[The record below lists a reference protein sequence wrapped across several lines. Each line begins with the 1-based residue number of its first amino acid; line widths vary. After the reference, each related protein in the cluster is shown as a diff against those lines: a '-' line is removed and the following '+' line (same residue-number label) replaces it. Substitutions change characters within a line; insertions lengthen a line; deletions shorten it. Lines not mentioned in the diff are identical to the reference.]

1 MARKKDLEAQVI
13 ALYDNL
19 KQAVQAS
26 QEIHSGLLE
35 ASENSLKMNLK
46 NIGENWNYAYKTA
59 HKEFELT
66 RNLSLSLLE
75 KNVKNLPIQVRDWV
89 DPLWKQYTVPTKPES
104 TKYLRLGE
112 LQANQ
117 VITRLPT
124 MPALLPFV
132 GQKHMLVSFTS
143 SKSKLGSK
151 LLESLAWRLAVSFK
165 PNTFQFILLDPLDRG
180 SNLASLLKLP
190 ESVRG
195 PKIFCQKNEIDAA
208 IQQLAGDVEDV
219 IQQRLLNTYLDIE
232 EYNNSNPD
240 IAVPYRFLVFV
251 GFPKGFSDQSADLLF
266 SITRSGKRSGVYIL
280 GGVLRGEKT
289 PHNFK
294 FDQFV
299 ELANLIGINNTN
311 EIHCNAPEF
320 DNTRIKPDNPPPA
333 QLIDRVSHLIH
344 SELVN
349 SRSSILPFKK
359 MAVRKA
365 DWWQADSNEGLEAVL
380 GIDQSGNP
388 YKLSIG
394 TNNHHILLGGATG
407 SGKTNIL
414 HLMILMLATT
424 YHPENL
430 GIYLIDFKEGV
441 EFQDYVTYS
450 LPHAK
455 AVVLEA
461 EREFGLSILHH
472 LVEEMEK
479 RSQLFKAASATNIS
493 QYRTNSGQQ
502 LPRLLLIM
510 DEYVVLFSE
519 DDRIA
524 IQASEALSSLV
535 MRGRSFG
542 IHVIVSAQRPA
553 STFLSM
559 SQIKSQM
566 GIRIA
571 TKCHQQDDST
581 MILGEGNEKATRI
594 SSQGEACIT
603 DDPTRPDKTAQVRI
617 VYADPDNRVLY
628 LRGLKEFAKLK
639 NYSPKTQTIIFSRD
653 APAIWQKSPT
663 IKLYLSTQHFQPFYR
678 PLFWL
683 GQPLRIADEISVSL
697 EEKNGSNLLVDGND
711 ESLAGRILFHSLLGL
726 GLSYPPQDLSVNLIG
741 DFDPLKSYDRA
752 ILTLKTTLPYSIQF
766 YSRHKAIENLEQLN
780 RKLEHRLATYPNH
793 EKDRIILVIYG
804 LQHWIEVR
812 GPNNYTPSQAAEQL
826 SHLWQQG
833 PRVGIHTL
841 LWIDQL
847 ETLANVS
854 GGGWQSNLKAF
865 NNRVALQMTTDESIS
880 LLNVIDAA
888 RLGSERANYRDES
901 WPSGVVDKF
910 KPYSL
915 PSIAEIESL
924 GQMIRQT
931 WKNPI

>member
-1 MARKKDLEAQVI
+1 MARKKDLEAQ
-13 ALYDNL
+13 AFAQYDTL
-19 KQAVQAS
+19 KRAVQAS
-26 QEIHSGLLE
+26 QTIQSTLLKS
-35 ASENSLKMNLK
+35 SENSQKINLK
-46 NIGENWNYAYKTA
+46 NIGEKWNYANKTA
-59 HKEFELT
+59 HKEYDLI
-66 RNLSLSLLE
+66 RNLSLSLLN
-75 KNVKNLPIQVRDWV
+75 KYVKTLPIQARDWE
-89 DPLWKQYTVPTKPES
+89 DPLWKQYSLPTKTES
-104 TKYLRLGE
+104 GRYIRLGE
-112 LQANQ
+112 MRADR
-117 VITRLPT
+117 VITRLPV
-124 MPALLPFV
+124 MPALIPFV
-132 GQKHMLVSFTS
+132 SQKHILLSFKS
-143 SKSKLGSK
+143 SQSKFGSG
-151 LLESLAWRLAVSFK
+151 LLESLAWRLTVTLKTNSF
-165 PNTFQFILLDPLDRG
+165 QLILLDPMDRG
-180 SNLASLLKLP
+180 SNLASLLNLP
-190 ESVRG
+190 ESIRG
-195 PKIFCQKNEIDAA
+195 PKIFCQKDEIDEV
-208 IQQLAGDVEDV
+208 IQQLASDVEDV
-219 IQQRLLNTYLDIE
+219 IQQRLLNTYKDIE

-240 IAVPYRFLVFV
+240 VAVPYRFLIFV

-266 SITRSGKRSGVYIL
+266 SIARSGQRSGVYIL
-280 GGVLRGEKT
+280 GGVLRGEKS

-294 FDQFV
+294 FDQFM
-299 ELANLIGINNTN
+299 ELANFISVNSAN
-311 EIHCNAPEF
+311 EVRFIAPEF
-320 DNTRIKPDNPPPA
+320 ENTRIKPDSPPPA
-333 QLIDRVSHLIH
+333 QLINKITHLIKTD
-344 SELVN
+344 LIN
-349 SRSSILPFKK
+349 SQSTTIPFKK

-365 DWWQADSNEGLEAVL
+365 NWWKADSNEGLEAVL

-407 SGKTNIL
+407 SGKTNLL

-455 AVVLEA
+455 AVVIEA

-479 RSQLFKAASATNIS
+479 RSQLFKVANATNIS
-493 QYRTNSGQQ
+493 QYRTNSGQR

-524 IQASEALSSLV
+524 NQSSEALSSLV

-542 IHVIVSAQRPA
+542 IHVILSAQRPA

-571 TKCHQQDDST
+571 TKCHHQDDST

-594 SSQGEACIT
+594 SSPGEACIT

-639 NYSPKTQTIIFSRD
+639 KYSPKYQTIIFSRD
-653 APAIWQKSPT
+653 APAIWQKSPS
-663 IKLYLSTQHFQPFYR
+663 IEKYLSTHHFQPLNR
-678 PLFWL
+678 PVFWL

-697 EEKNGSNLLVDGND
+697 EEKNGSNLLLDGND
-711 ESLAGRILFHSLLGL
+711 ESLAGRIILHSLLGL
-726 GLSYPPQDLSVNLIG
+726 GLSFPPQNLSAILIG
-741 DFDPLKSYDRA
+741 EFDPSKSYDQA
-752 ILTLKTTLPYSIQF
+752 ILSLKTTLPFSIQ
-766 YSRHKAIENLEQLN
+766 YNSRQKAIESLEQISQN
-780 RKLEHRLATYPNH
+780 LEHRLDQYPTHDKN
-793 EKDRIILVIYG
+793 KVILVIYG
-804 LQHWIEVR
+804 IQHWTDVR
-812 GPNNYTPSQAAEQL
+812 GQNNYTPSQAAEQL
-826 SHLWQQG
+826 SYLWQQG

-841 LWIDQL
+841 IWVDQL
-847 ETLANVS
+847 ESLANIC
-854 GGGWQSNLKAF
+854 GGGWQRNLKAF
-865 NNRVALQMTTDESIS
+865 NYRVAFQMTTDESIS
-880 LLNVIDAA
+880 LLSVTDAS

-924 GQMIRQT
+924 GQIIRQT
-931 WKNPI
+931 WKNPK